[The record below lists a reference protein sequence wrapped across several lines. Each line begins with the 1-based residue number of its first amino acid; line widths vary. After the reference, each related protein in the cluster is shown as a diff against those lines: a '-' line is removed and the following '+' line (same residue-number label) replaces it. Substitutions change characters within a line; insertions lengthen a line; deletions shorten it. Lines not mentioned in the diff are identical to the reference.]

1 MTVRVIYAPCS
12 VLSNKVCFVCWCHN
26 IDKSNPKQYIPM
38 CSSDWSRLSAVFVWF
53 VCCLLAVINSVSTT
67 LYYIHPRRIN
77 TPDGPTR
84 VHYRM
89 ETLYGLFVE
98 SCWLFILSNMIVLWR
113 KRFSQKCFLKSRMA
127 MRNPK
132 NIWEK
137 GVGKGQVVQPNV
149 IGWDWLE
156 YVEWDRWDR
165 WDRDME
171 VSILGGTGW
180 DWDREVFRLCGTGS
194 WDRGLFRL
202 VGQDGTEGLPTESVH
217 LSQSGTT

>member
-1 MTVRVIYAPCS
+1 
-12 VLSNKVCFVCWCHN
+12 
-26 IDKSNPKQYIPM
+26 
-38 CSSDWSRLSAVFVWF
+38 
-53 VCCLLAVINSVSTT
+53 
-67 LYYIHPRRIN
+67 
-77 TPDGPTR
+77 
-84 VHYRM
+84 
-89 ETLYGLFVE
+89 
-98 SCWLFILSNMIVLWR
+98 
-113 KRFSQKCFLKSRMA
+113 
-127 MRNPK
+127 
-132 NIWEK
+132 
-137 GVGKGQVVQPNV
+137 V